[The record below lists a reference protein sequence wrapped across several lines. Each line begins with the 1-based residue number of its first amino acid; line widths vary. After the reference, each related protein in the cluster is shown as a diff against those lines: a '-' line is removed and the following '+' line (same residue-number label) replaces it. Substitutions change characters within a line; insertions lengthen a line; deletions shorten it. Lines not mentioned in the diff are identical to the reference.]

1 MHKEPAPE
9 ILQCG
14 GHAIPYT
21 IHYSDRRKTLVIE
34 ISPDLSVT
42 VRAPR
47 RATRASIQD
56 LLEKKSTWIAKH
68 LNRFGEIRPYTAPKQ
83 FIPGER
89 FLYLGQEYQL
99 AVHPCVDKPHVRIIR
114 DQIDIGLPEN
124 ILPEEY
130 PQAAR
135 AALILWYRDHAI
147 ARIEE
152 YLVKY
157 AQVLELPV
165 PPFTAKLLRK
175 RWGSCS
181 ARNRL
186 NFNQNIVMA
195 PAIQIEYVV
204 VHELCHFRHKN
215 HSARFWHH
223 VSSVLPEY
231 KERRMA
237 LRKDGWKYGLE

>member
-1 MHKEPAPE
+1 MHIRSTLRSFTLAILIRTSSPVPCPDCTVFMCRQHTLTTKKRLPMHNKPAPE

-14 GHAIPYT
+14 GKAIPYT

-42 VRAPR
+42 VRAPQK
-47 RATRASIQD
+47 ATRASIQA

-68 LNRFGEIRPYTAPKQ
+68 LNRFDELRPYTAPKQ

-99 AVHPCVDKPHVRIIR
+99 AVHSCADQPHVRIIR
-114 DQIDIGLPEN
+114 DQIDIGLPEK
-124 ILPEEY
+124 IPPEEY
-130 PQAAR
+130 PHAAR

-157 AQVLELPV
+157 AH
-165 PPFTAKLLRK
+165 
-175 RWGSCS
+175 GS
-181 ARNRL
+181 
-186 NFNQNIVMA
+186 
-195 PAIQIEYVV
+195 
-204 VHELCHFRHKN
+204 
-215 HSARFWHH
+215 
-223 VSSVLPEY
+223 
-231 KERRMA
+231 
-237 LRKDGWKYGLE
+237 